1 MSNDPFKSGSA
12 GGAGITE
19 YADQLLLVTPTEYVE
34 SMKTSYGD
42 TDAVRVDLVV
52 LDAPDGPEEVE
63 DTLVFQRML
72 IGALKRQAKFN
83 EQHQVDEQTGF
94 PKMTLGVL
102 IADKEQQ
109 KKGQDAPWVLAEPSA
124 EQAQVARDYLEGR
137 KSEPADPF
145 GTPDKS

>member
-1 MSNDPFKSGSA
+1 MSDDPFKSGSS

-19 YADQLLLVTPTEYVE
+19 YDGQLLLVTPTEYVE

-42 TDAVRVDLVV
+42 TDAVRVDMVV

-83 EQHQVDEQTGF
+83 EAHGVDPQTGH

-109 KKGQDAPWVLAEPSA
+109 KKGQDAPWVLKEPNEA
-124 EQAQVARDYLEGR
+124 QAQVAREYLAGR
-137 KSEPADPF
+137 KQEPADPF
-145 GTPDKS
+145 ASA